1 MQGGA
6 GGQPWSDASVHTLLP
21 IRGIRI
27 NFGGG
32 IDRIQVGAIENS
44 NELSL
49 LNEHQVLFGANT
61 WGPSHGV
68 ARLQEDLFSLQ
79 EDEFITKIE
88 GRSGSHLVAIQ
99 FFTNTGLLY

>member
-1 MQGGA
+1 MQGGV

-44 NELSL
+44 NELL
-49 LNEHQVLFGANT
+49 LC
-61 WGPSHGV
+61 
-68 ARLQEDLFSLQ
+68 
-79 EDEFITKIE
+79 
-88 GRSGSHLVAIQ
+88 
-99 FFTNTGLLY
+99 